1 MGEDTRLKSLNRLT
15 IPEIIKL
22 QAENLSSKPALISDN
37 EVLSFADLDRLSTN
51 IATHLLHLG
60 MLSGDR
66 AAIWAPNMNEWVLAA
81 IAIHKAGGVLVPINT
96 RMKAKEAS
104 YILNNSEAKFLFS
117 VKTFLGTDYFELL
130 ESEDLPHL
138 LHKISL
144 DESKPNELNQSFLS
158 LKEQALAVELP
169 EVSETD
175 MADIIFTSGTTGK
188 PKGVISSHLQNIKVF
203 EYWSTYIGLNENDQY
218 LIVNPFFHTF
228 GYKAG
233 WLASVMRGAT
243 AYPCPVFDADK
254 IIKIINEHQISM
266 LPGPPTLYQS
276 ILTSQ
281 LIDKLDISSLR
292 LGVTGAASIPV
303 QLIKDMKERLG
314 FETVITAYGLTES
327 TGVVTMCTPDDDY
340 ETIASTSGCA
350 IADVEVKCVNQN
362 NQEVPVGEPGEILV
376 RGYNVTEGYFNN
388 PKATK
393 ETIDTEGWL
402 HTGDIGILD
411 QNGYIK
417 ITDRSKDMFIVG
429 GFNAYPAEIENI
441 LCDHPA
447 ISQAAVIGIADE
459 RMGEVA
465 KAFIVLK
472 PNHELQEDTLVEWS
486 KENMANYKVPRE
498 IEFVEALPTNAAG
511 KVMKFILKEG

>member
-1 MGEDTRLKSLNRLT
+1 MGEDIKLKSLDKLT
-15 IPEIIKL
+15 IPSLIKF
-22 QAENLSSKPALISDN
+22 QAKNLSSKPALISDN
-37 EVLSFADLDRLSTN
+37 EVLSFADLDSLSTN
-51 IATHLLHLG
+51 IATHLIHLG

-203 EYWSTYIGLNENDQY
+203 EYWSTYIGLNKNDHY

-233 WLASVMRGAT
+233 WLASIMRGAT

-254 IIKIINEHQISM
+254 IIKIINEHKISM